1 MVVDRSSMSP
11 QMQNL
16 REASSDSTE
25 AEGET
30 AKRTAVLNALLSQHG
45 SHWCNWVERMRL
57 IGRGGTMLESDR
69 ERGIE
74 GDGDACTGDSP

>member
-30 AKRTAVLNALLSQHG
+30 AKRTAVLKCSIKPAWLPLVQLGGADETDWTRRDNAGIRQ
-45 SHWCNWVERMRL
+45 
-57 IGRGGTMLESDR
+57 R
-69 ERGIE
+69 ERHRGRW
-74 GDGDACTGDSP
+74 